1 MMNLEFWINI
11 IEKEWDKLIEF
22 PILAGALFCSGA
34 MIFFF
39 IAKLLYHREISILK
53 ATVESLKSQK
63 VATKSIIFP
72 EFNNTILKKY
82 AKRWAKKYRDIE
94 TEKIVLFRYNS
105 DLQKHISIRWS
116 KEAITTK
123 YAIVFA
129 FSGCKDIQLLKLDS
143 HPNSEDD
150 KCTTALKEIKFAD
163 QFASLGKHRLFDQAF
178 PKAVYKDIPSISYYK
193 EWTFILTR
201 DKNISDVP
209 NIYPDESI
217 ILWKRTT

>member
-1 MMNLEFWINI
+1 MGLDFWINI

-22 PILAGALFCSGA
+22 PLLAVALFCAGA

-39 IAKLLYHREISILK
+39 IAKLLYHREISTLK
-53 ATVESLKSQK
+53 TMLESLKNQK
-63 VATKSIIFP
+63 VVTESAVFP
-72 EFNNTILKKY
+72 EFNDTILQKY
-82 AKRWAKKYRDIE
+82 AKRWAKKYRNIE

-105 DLQKHISIRWS
+105 DIQKHILIRWS

-129 FSGCKDIQLLKLDS
+129 FSGCKDIELSKLDS
-143 HPNSEDD
+143 HPILEDD

-178 PKAVYKDIPSISYYK
+178 LKAVYKDIPSISYYK